1 MEQDKKLKNL
11 IKTIIREFLNE
22 NDSPPSIGKKIL
34 YKLTDD
40 DYSYVPY
47 ELKYLG
53 IHVDRTLLG
62 KNMSYLND
70 EGKYQTDIT
79 NLDWFLIYYG
89 GKRYSYDKHSKI
101 LKDKSDNKIKAS
113 EQDNVFRQQ
122 INKIIHNTLN
132 PTKPIDVF

>member
-47 ELKYLG
+47 ELKDLG

-79 NLDWFLIYYG
+79 NLEWFFIYYN
-89 GKRYSYDKHSKI
+89 GKRYIYNNSYKS
-101 LKDKSDNKIKAS
+101 LKDSSDKKIVS
-113 EQDNVFRQQ
+113 NTVDDVFKQQ
-122 INKIIHNTLN
+122 MNQIIHKTLN
-132 PTKPIDVF
+132 PRKPIEDF

>member
-47 ELKYLG
+47 ELKDLG

-79 NLDWFLIYYG
+79 NLEWFFIYYN
-89 GKRYSYDKHSKI
+89 GKRYIYNNNYKS
-101 LKDKSDNKIKAS
+101 LKDSSDKKIVS
-113 EQDNVFRQQ
+113 NTVDDVFKQQ
-122 INKIIHNTLN
+122 MNQIIHKTLN
-132 PTKPIDVF
+132 PPKTIDVF

>member
-47 ELKYLG
+47 ELKYLD

-89 GKRYSYDKHSKI
+89 GKRYSYDRHSKI

-122 INKIIHNTLN
+122 INLIIHNTLN
-132 PTKPIDVF
+132 PTKPIDEF